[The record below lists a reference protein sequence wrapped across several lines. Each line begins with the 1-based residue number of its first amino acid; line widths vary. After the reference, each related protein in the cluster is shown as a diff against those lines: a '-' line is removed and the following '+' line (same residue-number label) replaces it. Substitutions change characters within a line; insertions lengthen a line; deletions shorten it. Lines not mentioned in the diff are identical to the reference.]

1 MTSTT
6 VRPTEFSADISQV
19 EKLPNLDVHLLS
31 RRITCM
37 PVPAVVEAIYTACI
51 QGRKITVANYN
62 VHSFNLSMLLPWFY
76 NFLQSAEITHC
87 DSTGIL
93 KALEFM
99 GLKLPL
105 QYRASYTALMPALL
119 ERCNKQGLSI
129 FLLGS
134 KPECLEAAFDKI
146 RKEYPNIR
154 LDGHHGYFD
163 IENPEQNEA
172 VIQKINHANPNILVV
187 GMGMP
192 LQENWIRLH
201 RSRLKVNVI
210 MAGGAVIDRLA
221 GIVSDC
227 PAFLSEWGLEW
238 LYRLCREPKR
248 LAVRYLLGN
257 PAFVLLLAL
266 GKFYASPLE
275 VEDLRLNSNSSLGA
289 QEKSPNLLSSLR
301 NQKRFLAIVHPDDQR
316 LGHYLVEAG
325 LLTPSQLKTAL
336 SEQTVSGL
344 RLGELIVRKKWLKQ
358 QTVEFL
364 TEKLLI
370 REQVVVQTDDKRLGH
385 YLVEAGL
392 LTASQVQT
400 ALSEQKG
407 SGLRLG
413 ELIVKK
419 GWIKEQ
425 TLEFLIKDVI
435 FSERARLS
443 RRDGLAVEPLN
454 RV

>member
-1 MTSTT
+1 M
-6 VRPTEFSADISQV
+6 
-19 EKLPNLDVHLLS
+19 LPSLNVHLLS

-37 PVPAVVEAIYTACI
+37 PVPAIIQAIHSACV

-105 QYRASYTALMPALL
+105 DYRASYTALMPELL
-119 ERCNKQGLSI
+119 EHCNQNSFSI

-134 KPECLEAAFDKI
+134 KPEYLEAALDKL
-146 RKEYPNIR
+146 RSEYPNIR
-154 LDGHHGYFD
+154 VDGHHGYFD
-163 IENPEQNEA
+163 IENLEQNEA

-210 MAGGAVIDRLA
+210 MAGGAVIDRLG

-227 PAFLSEWGLEW
+227 PAFLSERGLEW

-257 PAFVLLLAL
+257 PAFVLFLAL
-266 GKFYASPLE
+266 AKFYASPLE
-275 VEDLRLNSNSSLGA
+275 VEDLQLNSSSSLGVP
-289 QEKSPNLLSSLR
+289 ESSPNLLSTLK

-316 LGHYLVEAG
+316 LGRYLVEAG

-336 SEQTVSGL
+336 SEQKVSGL
-344 RLGELIVRKKWLKQ
+344 RLGELVVRKKWLKQ
-358 QTVEFL
+358 QTIEFL
-364 TEKLLI
+364 MEKLLI
-370 REQVVVQTDDKRLGH
+370 REQVVVQTDDKHLGH

-392 LTASQVQT
+392 LTQTQVEA

-407 SGLRLG
+407 TGLRLG
-413 ELIVKK
+413 ELIVRK

-425 TLEFLIKDVI
+425 TIEFLIKDVML
-435 FSERARLS
+435 SEKALC
-443 RRDGLAVEPLN
+443 A
-454 RV
+454 

>member
-1 MTSTT
+1 MTTTT
-6 VRPTEFSADISQV
+6 VRPTDFSADFSNI
-19 EKLPNLDVHLLS
+19 ERLPSLNVHLLS

-37 PVPAVVEAIYTACI
+37 PVSAIVEAIHTACV
-51 QGRKITVANYN
+51 QERKITVANYN

-105 QYRASYTALMPALL
+105 DYRASYTALMPELL
-119 ERCNKQGLSI
+119 EHCDKQGFSI

-134 KPECLEAAFDKI
+134 KPEYLEAALDKL
-146 RKEYPNIR
+146 RSEYPNIR

-163 IENPEQNEA
+163 IENLEQNEL
-172 VIQKINHANPNILVV
+172 VIQKINRAKPNILVV

-201 RSRLKVNVI
+201 RSRLNVNVI

-227 PAFLSEWGLEW
+227 PSFISKRGLEW

-266 GKFYASPLE
+266 AKFYASPLE
-275 VEDLRLNSNSSLGA
+275 VEDLNLNSSYSLGT
-289 QEKSPNLLSSLR
+289 QEKFPNLLSTLK
-301 NQKRFLAIVHPDDQR
+301 NQKRFLAIVHPDDQH
-316 LGHYLVEAG
+316 LGRYLVEAG
-325 LLTPSQLKTAL
+325 LLTPLQIKTAL
-336 SEQTVSGL
+336 SEQKVSGL

-364 TEKLLI
+364 MEKLLI
-370 REQVVVQTDDKRLGH
+370 RERVVVQTDDKRLGH

-392 LTASQVQT
+392 LTASQVET
-400 ALSEQKG
+400 ALSEQKKT
-407 SGLRLG
+407 GLRLG

-425 TLEFLIKDVI
+425 TIEFLIKDVI
-435 FSERARLS
+435 LSEKALC
-443 RRDGLAVEPLN
+443 A
-454 RV
+454 

>member
-1 MTSTT
+1 MTTTT
-6 VRPTEFSADISQV
+6 VRPADLSTDFSKV
-19 EKLPNLDVHLLS
+19 ERLPNLNVHLLS

-37 PVPAVVEAIYTACI
+37 PVAAIVEAIHAACI

-99 GLKLPL
+99 GLKLPID
-105 QYRASYTALMPALL
+105 YRASYTALMPALL
-119 ERCNKQGLSI
+119 EHCNRNGFSI

-134 KPECLEAAFDKI
+134 KPENLEAALN
-146 RKEYPNIR
+146 RLRSEYPNIR
-154 LDGHHGYFD
+154 VDGHHGYFN
-163 IENPEQNEA
+163 IEDLEQNEA
-172 VIQKINHANPNILVV
+172 VIEQINLAKPNILVV

-192 LQENWIRLH
+192 RQENWIRLH

-227 PAFLSEWGLEW
+227 PAFLSERGLEW
-238 LYRLCREPKR
+238 LYRLYREPKR

-266 GKFYASPLE
+266 GRFYAPPLE
-275 VEDLRLNSNSSLGA
+275 VEDMQFSRNYGLGLP
-289 QEKSPNLLSSLR
+289 QKSPNSSSTLG
-301 NQKRFLAIVHPDDQR
+301 NQNRFLAIVHPDDKR

-325 LLTPSQLKTAL
+325 LLTGQQLKTAL
-336 SEQTVSGL
+336 SEQKVTGL
-344 RLGELIVRKKWLKQ
+344 RLGELIVKKRWLKQ

-364 TEKLLI
+364 MEKLLI
-370 REQVVVQTDDKRLGH
+370 RDQVVVQTDDKRLGH

-392 LTASQVQT
+392 LTQAQVET

-407 SGLRLG
+407 TGLRLG
-413 ELIVKK
+413 EFIVKK
-419 GWIKEQ
+419 RCVKEE
-425 TLEFLIKDVI
+425 TVEFLIKEVI
-435 FSERARLS
+435 LSERAVF
-443 RRDGLAVEPLN
+443 A
-454 RV
+454 

>member
-1 MTSTT
+1 MTTTT
-6 VRPTEFSADISQV
+6 VRPTDISADFSKV
-19 EKLPNLDVHLLS
+19 EMLPSLNVHLLS

-37 PVPAVVEAIYTACI
+37 PVPAIVEAIHRACV
-51 QGRKITVANYN
+51 QERKITVANYN

-105 QYRASYTALMPALL
+105 DYRASYTALMPELL
-119 ERCNKQGLSI
+119 KHCNKQGFSI

-134 KPECLEAAFDKI
+134 KPEYLEAALDKL
-146 RKEYPNIR
+146 RSKYPNIR
-154 LDGHHGYFD
+154 SDGHHGYFD
-163 IENPEQNEA
+163 IENLEQNEA
-172 VIQKINHANPNILVV
+172 VIQKINRANPNILIV

-201 RSRLKVNVI
+201 RSRLNVNVI
-210 MAGGAVIDRLA
+210 MPGGAVIDRLA

-227 PAFLSEWGLEW
+227 PAFLSQWGLEW

-266 GKFYASPLE
+266 AKFYASPLE
-275 VEDLRLNSNSSLGA
+275 VEE
-289 QEKSPNLLSSLR
+289 QPNPSR
-301 NQKRFLAIVHPDDQR
+301 HQQRFLAIVHPDDQH
-316 LGHYLVEAG
+316 LGRYLVEAG

-336 SEQTVSGL
+336 SEQKVSGL

-364 TEKLLI
+364 MEKLLI
-370 REQVVVQTDDKRLGH
+370 RKQVVVQTDDKRLGH

-392 LTASQVQT
+392 LSPSQVET
-400 ALSEQKG
+400 ALSEQNKT
-407 SGLRLG
+407 GLRLG

-425 TLEFLIKDVI
+425 TIEFLIKDVI
-435 FSERARLS
+435 LSERVLCA
-443 RRDGLAVEPLN
+443 
-454 RV
+454 

>member
-1 MTSTT
+1 MTTTT
-6 VRPTEFSADISQV
+6 VRPAGFSTDVSQV
-19 EKLPNLDVHLLS
+19 EMLPSLNVHLLS

-37 PVPAVVEAIYTACI
+37 PVPAIVEAIHTACI

-76 NFLQSAEITHC
+76 NFLQSSEITHC

-93 KALEFM
+93 KALQFM

-105 QYRASYTALMPALL
+105 DYRASYTALMPKML
-119 ERCNKQGLSI
+119 EHCNQQGFSI

-134 KPECLEAAFDKI
+134 KPECLEAALDQLKS
-146 RKEYPNIR
+146 EYPNIR

-163 IENPEQNEA
+163 IEDLDQNEA
-172 VIQKINHANPNILVV
+172 VIQKINLAQPNILVV

-192 LQENWIRLH
+192 RQENWIRLH
-201 RSRLKVNVI
+201 RSRLNVNVI

-238 LYRLCREPKR
+238 VYRLCREPKR

-266 GKFYASPLE
+266 AKFYASPLE
-275 VEDLRLNSNSSLGA
+275 VENIPPNNSSNL
-289 QEKSPNLLSSLR
+289 KLHKNRHNSPLTLK
-301 NQKRFLAIVHPDDQR
+301 NQNRFLALVHPDDKH

-325 LLTPSQLKTAL
+325 LLTPLQLKTAL
-336 SEQTVSGL
+336 SEQQVTGL
-344 RLGELIVRKKWLKQ
+344 RLSELIVRKRWLKQ

-364 TEKLLI
+364 MEKLLS
-370 REQVVVQTDDKRLGH
+370 RDHAVVQTDDKRLGH

-392 LTASQVQT
+392 LTQAQVET

-407 SGLRLG
+407 TGQRLG
-413 ELIVKK
+413 EVIVRK
-419 GWIKEQ
+419 GWIQEQ
-425 TLEFLIKDVI
+425 TVEFLIKQVI
-435 FSERARLS
+435 LSERALFTKA
-443 RRDGLAVEPLN
+443 LAYK
-454 RV
+454 